1 MANGKPVDPGLVREL
16 AEILRENDLSGIEVE
31 ADEVHI
37 KLSRTANVVA
47 SSPQPAPVAP
57 VAQPVAPASSPAP
70 QSPSSASAA
79 AVAPAKGTTVPSP
92 MVGTAYLSPT
102 PGARPFVSEG
112 ETVNEGDTL
121 LIIEAMK
128 VMNQIPAP
136 RAGKVTSIMCE
147 NGQPVEYDQ
156 PLMIIE

>member
-1 MANGKPVDPGLVREL
+1 MANEKPVDPALVREL

-37 KLSRTANVVA
+37 KLSRTSGAVA
-47 SSPQPAPVAP
+47 AQQTMPAPAPLP
-57 VAQPVAPASSPAP
+57 VAAPTSAP
-70 QSPSSASAA
+70 PPSSPSSTTSVAA
-79 AVAPAKGTTVPSP
+79 PSNGTTVPSP
-92 MVGTAYLSPT
+92 MVGTAYLSST
-102 PGARPFVSEG
+102 PGGRPFVSEG
-112 ETVNEGDTL
+112 QVVNEGDTL

-136 RAGKVTSIMCE
+136 RAGKITSIMCE

-156 PLMIIE
+156 PLMVIE